1 MEKKKM
7 KLWKKIL
14 IGVLI
19 VIAIFLIFVTRR
31 FIIITN
37 LDNISKEYA
46 NKTNYIEIVSYAQ
59 GSNAYIRTLYNKNGN
74 ILSEMKIIGKISNQP
89 NIYTT
94 TFTSYINGNDKI
106 SIVQRGEEK
115 KVEDGFEVGNN
126 LVKCAYNYW
135 KYDNLIYHLINAI
148 TSRITT
154 TEYNNKKCYRIETNG
169 IILWIDKDTGLIC
182 REINGFGVAEFN
194 YEFDVVK
201 DDDIVK
207 PSV

>member
-115 KVEDGFEVGNN
+115 K
-126 LVKCAYNYW
+126 
-135 KYDNLIYHLINAI
+135 
-148 TSRITT
+148 
-154 TEYNNKKCYRIETNG
+154 
-169 IILWIDKDTGLIC
+169 
-182 REINGFGVAEFN
+182 
-194 YEFDVVK
+194 
-201 DDDIVK
+201 
-207 PSV
+207 